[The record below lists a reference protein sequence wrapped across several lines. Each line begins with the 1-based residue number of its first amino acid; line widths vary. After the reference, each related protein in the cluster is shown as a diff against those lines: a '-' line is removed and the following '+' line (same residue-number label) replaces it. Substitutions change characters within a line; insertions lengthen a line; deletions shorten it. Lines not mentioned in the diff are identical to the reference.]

1 MPHLPF
7 DLRSM
12 QEKIYRKTIDSI
24 RLSWNNYK
32 ESDKKF
38 LRGEEIKQKSMHE
51 HFLRDGNQS
60 FEENVSICLTDKTD
74 RSGQHKREAYWMR
87 TLKTIEPFG
96 FNTKKHTEQYI
107 PLRVFHPPLYYSRK

>member
-12 QEKIYRKTIDSI
+12 QEKIYRKTIDRI

-38 LRGEEIKQKSMHE
+38 LRGEEIKQKSM
-51 HFLRDGNQS
+51 Q
-60 FEENVSICLTDKTD
+60 
-74 RSGQHKREAYWMR
+74 
-87 TLKTIEPFG
+87 
-96 FNTKKHTEQYI
+96 
-107 PLRVFHPPLYYSRK
+107 